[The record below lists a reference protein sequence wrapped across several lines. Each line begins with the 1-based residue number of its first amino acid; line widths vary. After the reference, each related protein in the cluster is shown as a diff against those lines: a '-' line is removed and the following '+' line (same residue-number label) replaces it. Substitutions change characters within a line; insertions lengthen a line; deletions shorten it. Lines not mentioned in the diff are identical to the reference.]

1 MEPMTVLIIVAA
13 VVLVAL
19 VAAAVFLFLQKR
31 SIEQSAVERA
41 DELVA
46 AALNQ
51 PSTGNSVA
59 TLNVETETRA
69 EMAQAA

>member
-46 AALNQ
+46 AALHQ

-59 TLNVETETRA
+59 TLNVEAETRA